1 MTAPAA
7 ATARA
12 RWPRLVAL
20 VLAILLGVAGWF
32 VWQNA
37 DSRSAARPL
46 SADQLPGLGMP
57 AEVANCID
65 KREAEIN
72 ALLDEGLMEAHAAE
86 LSLQRARSFCV
97 QQN

>member
-7 ATARA
+7 TIANA
-12 RWPRLVAL
+12 RWMRLVAL
-20 VLAILLGVAGWF
+20 LLAILLAVAGWF

-37 DSRSAARPL
+37 ESRTAASPL
-46 SADQLPGLGMP
+46 SADQLPGLGTP
-57 AEVANCID
+57 VEVANCVD

-72 ALLDEGLMEAHAAE
+72 ALLDQGLMDAHAAE
-86 LSLQRARSFCV
+86 LSLQRARSLCV

>member
-7 ATARA
+7 MIVNA
-12 RWPRLVAL
+12 RWMRLVAL
-20 VLAILLGVAGWF
+20 ILAILLGIAGWF

-37 DSRSAARPL
+37 ESRTVANPL
-46 SADQLPGLGMP
+46 AADQLPDLGVP
-57 AEVANCID
+57 SEVANCIG

-72 ALLDEGLMEAHAAE
+72 ALLDQGLMDSHAAE
-86 LSLQRARSFCV
+86 LSLQRARSLCV